1 MFKALKRIFSA
12 RMQFLYL
19 NGLEQEKKEQSVRL
33 AVQGLILSIVGA
45 ILSVGLVVAGT
56 LCAQQFTV
64 TTDAGAV
71 SAILGLF
78 GAIVFYALALVSF
91 IGGVLDGISF
101 SLLQTKLNKK
111 NCWQGGSYHQLGL
124 LCSFNWRY
132 YCNTCCYALI

>member
-1 MFKALKRIFSA
+1 M
-12 RMQFLYL
+12 
-19 NGLEQEKKEQSVRL
+19 GT
-33 AVQGLILSIVGA
+33 

-111 NCWQGGSYHQLGL
+111 TVGRVAIIISWVC
-124 LCSFNWRY
+124 F
-132 YCNTCCYALI
+132 ALSIGAIIAILVVML

>member
-19 NGLEQEKKEQSVRL
+19 NGLEEEKKEQSVRL
-33 AVQGLILSIVGA
+33 AVQGLILSIVGT

-111 NCWQGGSYHQLGL
+111 TIGKV
-124 LCSFNWRY
+124 
-132 YCNTCCYALI
+132 ALIISWVCFALSIGAIIAILVVML

>member
-1 MFKALKRIFSA
+1 M
-12 RMQFLYL
+12 
-19 NGLEQEKKEQSVRL
+19 RL